1 MKKYFIAFVC
11 AGVALVAC
19 NKETEQVSSRTT
31 KTFTITREI
40 PGSDDSKASLEGNNV
55 VFSANDA
62 ISVFDGTS
70 NNKFTTTESG
80 GTVTFSG
87 EAAEADR
94 YLLLSPYN
102 ENATLQSS
110 SVVRINI
117 PEVQTATPGGVDPK
131 ALISAGIAEG
141 DGTVTLYNAVG
152 LIKLTVPAGK
162 NVKNIQIGGGRG
174 ATVGICGTFD
184 FNANDAVLAPVD
196 MKTIITLVP
205 AEGEEFIAPGTYYV
219 AVRPKPDYDIGL
231 VIAWLDENNV
241 LYKRKTPNPGTVM
254 IYRSHIVPMGSL
266 DSNYTPASGTAVLR
280 GFGDYGSPWQ
290 FTGFVKKIAGGS
302 GTATADDNVV
312 RKIIFKSHS
321 LYRTDKATSAAL
333 VSSGAGNLEIFAYI
347 EGDVVYVVTEAPK
360 ITLHNNSGNL
370 FRNFKALE
378 EVVFDDMTTLDNTS
392 LTYMFRSCNKL
403 ASVDFGNA
411 DLSKVKDF
419 SYMFYPQGDS
429 DLTFINLGNTATTSA
444 TTMQAMFNACKNL
457 RTLKLGPNFALAA
470 NTTNMF
476 FDTAATTTTIQD
488 EEGHGLQCKLYASQA
503 LWDALNVNL
512 NENGVNPTTMFNKNR
527 FYFTPVD

>member
-1 MKKYFIAFVC
+1 MKKFFIAFVC

-19 NKETEQVSSRTT
+19 NKETEQVSSRT

-87 EAAEADR
+87 EAAEVDR

-184 FNANDAVLAPVD
+184 FNVNDLALAPVD
-196 MKTIITLVP
+196 MKTIIEKIRDMVQ
-205 AEGEEFIAPGTYYV
+205 
-219 AVRPKPDYDIGL
+219 
-231 VIAWLDENNV
+231 NV
-241 LYKRKTPNPGTVM
+241 
-254 IYRSHIVPMGSL
+254 
-266 DSNYTPASGTAVLR
+266 
-280 GFGDYGSPWQ
+280 
-290 FTGFVKKIAGGS
+290 
-302 GTATADDNVV
+302 
-312 RKIIFKSHS
+312 
-321 LYRTDKATSAAL
+321 
-333 VSSGAGNLEIFAYI
+333 E
-347 EGDVVYVVTEAPK
+347 
-360 ITLHNNSGNL
+360 
-370 FRNFKALE
+370 
-378 EVVFDDMTTLDNTS
+378 
-392 LTYMFRSCNKL
+392 
-403 ASVDFGNA
+403 
-411 DLSKVKDF
+411 
-419 SYMFYPQGDS
+419 
-429 DLTFINLGNTATTSA
+429 
-444 TTMQAMFNACKNL
+444 
-457 RTLKLGPNFALAA
+457 
-470 NTTNMF
+470 
-476 FDTAATTTTIQD
+476 
-488 EEGHGLQCKLYASQA
+488 
-503 LWDALNVNL
+503 
-512 NENGVNPTTMFNKNR
+512 
-527 FYFTPVD
+527 